1 MRCSS
6 LFFLFSYYKLVL
18 YRNLEVEVYFAL
30 DALLLNSVNCLR
42 VDAVRALE
50 AESQVLES
58 ERVERLS
65 AEGRGVSDALL
76 ESLRRETGRL
86 SARLQMTRSRLLR
99 VTCLDADVDADAA
112 AAAGTAQLR
121 DFFI

>member
-1 MRCSS
+1 M
-6 LFFLFSYYKLVL
+6 
-18 YRNLEVEVYFAL
+18 
-30 DALLLNSVNCLR
+30 
-42 VDAVRALE
+42 
-50 AESQVLES
+50 LES
-58 ERVERLS
+58 ERVERLN

-99 VTCLDADVDADAA
+99 VTCLDADADATA
-112 AAAGTAQLR
+112 GAGAGAGAAGTAQLP